1 MFHFSNKFIGSF
13 SNEDF
18 MTIDSWVD
26 QSLPNNKS
34 DLILQMDIEK
44 FEYEVFL
51 SMSEKLISR
60 FRIMVIEFHDLDQLW
75 NQSFFNIAERTFEK
89 ILHTHSCMHI
99 HPNNIAN
106 TQKLNGIET
115 TQAMEFTFL
124 RKDRINN
131 AQLQTIFPHPLDC
144 DNDPNEPSTI
154 LPSSW
159 HSH

>member
-1 MFHFSNKFIGSF
+1 
-13 SNEDF
+13 

-26 QSLPNNKS
+26 QSLPNNKG

-75 NQSFFNIAERTFEK
+75 NQSFFNIAERAFEK

-106 TQKLNGIET
+106 TQKLNGIEA
-115 TQAMEFTFL
+115 TQAMEFTFF

-131 AQLQTIFPHPLDC
+131 AQLQTIFPHPLDY

>member
-1 MFHFSNKFIGSF
+1 
-13 SNEDF
+13 

-51 SMSEKLISR
+51 SMSENLINR
-60 FRIMVIEFHDLDQLW
+60 FRIMVVEFHDLDQLW

-124 RKDRINN
+124 RKDRIDN
-131 AQLQTIFPHPLDC
+131 AQLQTIFPHPLDY
-144 DNDPNEPSTI
+144 DNDQNEPSTT

-159 HSH
+159 YGH